1 MREASGVQGLPC
13 ERHLL
18 PCERHLECKACERH
32 PECEACLASGSAW
45 PKMGDSQS
53 KLCTPEPPSKFLEP
67 DLTSC
72 LNCVINKRYDGFGGP
87 AKISSDSDVFV
98 AGGEYDYDAMQ
109 YRGII
114 LHHDGTGWKK
124 TSQGPRRSLEGIGA
138 DIFVIGGEHDGTG
151 QSPGVILHYDGTAWT
166 PMDSGASD
174 YLYGIWGCSGTDI
187 LAVGHAGTIMHHD
200 GTDWH
205 EMSSGA
211 EMNLRGVWGS
221 SGSDVFATKQA
232 LHSGQSF
239 C

>member
-1 MREASGVQGLPC
+1 MPC
-13 ERHLL
+13 EWLGMAEDGR
-18 PCERHLECKACERH
+18 
-32 PECEACLASGSAW
+32 LAKQALHSGTSLKIFGA
-45 PKMGDSQS
+45 GLDILFE
-53 KLCTPEPPSKFLEP
+53 LCYQQ
-67 DLTSC
+67 
-72 LNCVINKRYDGFGGP
+72 RYDGFGGP